1 MLIHQ
6 FEVAK
11 MVIVEILFVALLF
24 REWRLLSIP
33 VLFYL
38 QLPMD
43 HSESRKPLYFEG
55 P

>member
-24 REWRLLSIP
+24 REWWLLSIP

-38 QLPMD
+38 QLPMN